1 MFWDDKVGQDNHKF
15 AGFDEACMDDNTIL
29 ALVTAR
35 AADAHRRNDMDPP
48 PTFPPPISA
57 AALAKVEQ
65 ELGYSLPPLLRRVYT
80 EIGDGW
86 FGPGCGFQG
95 AISGHFHEDEDK
107 RATLAEGYH
116 VNHKHEWPDGL
127 VPLVHWGCGIFSCVD
142 CTSPSFPMVCTDYGA
157 YDPTIQRARVRLAP
171 EGITFRDWLAAWA
184 EGKDVEYKGAFPE

>member
-15 AGFDEACMDDNTIL
+15 DGFDEACMDDNTIL

-80 EIGDGW
+80 EIGDVQSTHEKIPQPQWTRGTR
-86 FGPGCGFQG
+86 P
-95 AISGHFHEDEDK
+95 SGH
-107 RATLAEGYH
+107 
-116 VNHKHEWPDGL
+116 
-127 VPLVHWGCGIFSCVD
+127 SCLWF
-142 CTSPSFPMVCTDYGA
+142 T
-157 YDPTIQRARVRLAP
+157 
-171 EGITFRDWLAAWA
+171 
-184 EGKDVEYKGAFPE
+184 

>member
-15 AGFDEACMDDNTIL
+15 DGFDEACMDDNTIL